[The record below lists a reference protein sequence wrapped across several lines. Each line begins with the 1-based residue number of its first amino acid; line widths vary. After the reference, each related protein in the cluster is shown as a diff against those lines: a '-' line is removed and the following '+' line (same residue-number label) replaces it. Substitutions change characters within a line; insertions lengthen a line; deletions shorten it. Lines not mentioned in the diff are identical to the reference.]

1 MNKRYWAWLSMRRL
15 VHSLSFWGLALA
27 VVGIAVWSGL
37 RPNSAPLHIPLYF
50 EEEAFVPQAL
60 WDTAGTKPFT
70 FESVSDAEELYHR
83 VVSGEAECGFVFP
96 KDWYDRLLA
105 GRTTEAIQQIS
116 LRGDSDI
123 ALIAQECIFS
133 KAFSYAAAD
142 FSVQYVQEHASQFED
157 AGRDVPTESEIQK
170 KFQGLRQEDDF
181 SFSGTAQEHP
191 EEPSMMVREE
201 LLFPL
206 RGILVLVALIGSL
219 ISAWGAKLDEEDG
232 AMAVFSASERREM
245 GLISI
250 SVGTLGYVVLL
261 IAGLLLSGWMG
272 RDGLRG
278 SDLWALPALW
288 LQISAFSFLLWRAFR
303 GSRSFSFGMIA
314 IVLMGLVVL
323 PIWVDLSFLFPSLRL
338 LQELFPGGW
347 YLLRF

>member
-1 MNKRYWAWLSMRRL
+1 
-15 VHSLSFWGLALA
+15 
-27 VVGIAVWSGL
+27 
-37 RPNSAPLHIPLYF
+37 
-50 EEEAFVPQAL
+50 
-60 WDTAGTKPFT
+60 
-70 FESVSDAEELYHR
+70 
-83 VVSGEAECGFVFP
+83 
-96 KDWYDRLLA
+96 
-105 GRTTEAIQQIS
+105 
-116 LRGDSDI
+116 
-123 ALIAQECIFS
+123 
-133 KAFSYAAAD
+133 
-142 FSVQYVQEHASQFED
+142 
-157 AGRDVPTESEIQK
+157 
-170 KFQGLRQEDDF
+170 
-181 SFSGTAQEHP
+181 
-191 EEPSMMVREE
+191 MVREE